1 MKNLLLLIPLILTTS
16 VANVPQE
23 EVLSTLEL
31 PPFYNLPY
39 QTLDTPYHGQHV
51 GVQNFDLNGD
61 GVEDVLF
68 AAGRH
73 WIDQSYALINLGP
86 EYNDGRFLGVKF
98 SEALPIG
105 KPGSYYQIDVSSN
118 TDKSDDA
125 VTQHSTVLLV
135 GGTCHVEKPND
146 LGSCKRGDNTPA
158 RVVHVAMNKE
168 TGCSIH
174 NPDAK
179 CELEFN
185 EVWEHP
191 NPRGDRNGG
200 FATFNNEKMIAL
212 LGQGGIEIFQSVETV
227 DTPSITEIERQRN
240 LLHTSY
246 SPVFHLSPP
255 PKTDER
261 SDYSRYAGFG
271 AGHIPK
277 LGGVVAAGR
286 RTDYD
291 LPQVHDDGN
300 VIGINLLVH
309 EDTSNSSQSFQSS
322 VLSSK
327 YSGEPYPGNKKYSLQ
342 STNYA
347 FDDLDGD
354 GIDDILEATFLYS
367 KQRVP
372 GYPLPQRILFMY
384 ENGKVKDTLVLLEA
398 GAPST
403 NGVGDENDAGRSV
416 TTGQIFSDSTL
427 PDVVFASAE
436 GVVSVFANLGV
447 DEATGKSRG
456 FEMRYQLAMSK
467 HKCQVR
473 DIAVTKLAQDV
484 HDSDKCWVGIVGA
497 VTCGIDVMGRNHIF
511 YIEGNGSVC
520 K

>member
-1 MKNLLLLIPLILTTS
+1 MKNLLLLPLILTTS
-16 VANVPQE
+16 VANIPQE
-23 EVLSTLEL
+23 DVLTNLEL
-31 PPFYNLPY
+31 PPFYNLPC

-61 GVEDVLF
+61 GLEDILF

-86 EYNDGRFLGVKF
+86 EYDNDEFLGVKF
-98 SEALPIG
+98 SKALPIG

-118 TDKSDDA
+118 EKSDDA
-125 VTQHSTVLLV
+125 TQHSTVLLV

-146 LGSCKRGDNTPA
+146 LGACKRGDNTPA
-158 RVVHVAMNKE
+158 RVVYVAMNKE

-179 CELEFN
+179 CNLEFN

-191 NPRGDRNGG
+191 NPKGDRNGG

-212 LGQGGIEIFQSVETV
+212 LGQGGVEIFQSVEIV
-227 DTPSITEIERQRN
+227 DTQSMTQIERQRN
-240 LLHTSY
+240 LLHTAY

-271 AGHIPK
+271 AGHSPK
-277 LGGVVAAGR
+277 LGGVIAAGR

-291 LPQVHDDGN
+291 LPQVDDDGN

-309 EDTSNSSQSFQSS
+309 EDTTNSSQSFQSS
-322 VLSSK
+322 TLSS
-327 YSGEPYPGNKKYSLQ
+327 SGGPYPGNEKYSLQ
-342 STNYA
+342 STNYE
-347 FDDLDGD
+347 FSDLDGD

-372 GYPLPQRILFMY
+372 GYPLPQRILLIDGDIWVRERY
-384 ENGKVKDTLVLLEA
+384 LQTLNGYAYHLQFLT
-398 GAPST
+398 T
-403 NGVGDENDAGRSV
+403 N
-416 TTGQIFSDSTL
+416 
-427 PDVVFASAE
+427 
-436 GVVSVFANLGV
+436 
-447 DEATGKSRG
+447 
-456 FEMRYQLAMSK
+456 LA
-467 HKCQVR
+467 
-473 DIAVTKLAQDV
+473 
-484 HDSDKCWVGIVGA
+484 
-497 VTCGIDVMGRNHIF
+497 
-511 YIEGNGSVC
+511 Y
-520 K
+520 